1 MKLAMLN
8 CLKSNTVCIGAVCL
22 RAFLQREKSFADYTE
37 ESVELVAFMRCNGCG
52 KPVEKDAGM
61 LEKMDRLKSIGVD
74 VVHLGVCTK
83 NNGVECD
90 TITRIAQC
98 LSQRG
103 IKVVRGTH

>member
-1 MKLAMLN
+1 MEN
-8 CLKSNTVCIGAVCL
+8 CYVLYWHWRFIWSL
-22 RAFLQREKSFADYTE
+22 SRY
-37 ESVELVAFMRCNGCG
+37 ESR